1 VSFTDAITAQ
11 PTAAAAA
18 ATTNN
23 LLAISV
29 DVSAG
34 RLKQHGQ
41 PGNVWLST
49 IDRRHQIIMC
59 QTRRIHQPGNE

>member
-23 LLAISV
+23 LLAIS
-29 DVSAG
+29 
-34 RLKQHGQ
+34 LE
-41 PGNVWLST
+41 
-49 IDRRHQIIMC
+49 MC
-59 QTRRIHQPGNE
+59 QQAGSNSTASRAMCGCRQ